1 MPIKKRTVSTN
12 HQKRG
17 QVWVSAVLYIL
28 ITTIIMIIVIE
39 IGTPLL
45 ENLRDKA
52 IFTKTKDNFLS
63 LDKQLKSISS
73 EGYGSQRII
82 PLEIQKGK
90 VDVTE
95 NGIRW
100 EMKTDADIIEPGS
113 SIALGDLIISSNS
126 DVSAQK
132 KGDSYILENTAILIN
147 FTSFGNETNWTSG
160 ADPNSVI
167 NYMEYKTSNGR
178 LRQDMAGLTTFT
190 VKNNGADLPGT
201 GSGYTKLEK
210 VGTSMTEAKLVL
222 HMNSTVE
229 YDLVFTLQSR
239 ADFLKVDIVN
249 RKE

>member
-1 MPIKKRTVSTN
+1 MPTKKRTTSTN
-12 HQKRG
+12 HKKG
-17 QVWVSAVLYIL
+17 QVWISAVLYIL
-28 ITTIIMIIVIE
+28 ITTIIMVIVLE

-45 ENLRDKA
+45 ENLKDKA

-82 PLEIQKGK
+82 PLEIQKGS

-113 SIALGDLIISSNS
+113 SISLGDLIISSNS
-126 DVSAQK
+126 DVSAK
-132 KGDSYILENTAILIN
+132 KRGDSYILENSAILIN
-147 FTSFGNETNWTSG
+147 FTSFGNQTNWTSG
-160 ADPNSVI
+160 ADPSSII
-167 NYMEYKTSNGR
+167 NYMEYKTANGR
-178 LRQDMAGLTTFT
+178 IRQDMAGLTTFT
-190 VKNNGADLPGT
+190 VKNNGVDLPVS

-210 VGTSMTEAKLVL
+210 EGTSMTQAKLIL